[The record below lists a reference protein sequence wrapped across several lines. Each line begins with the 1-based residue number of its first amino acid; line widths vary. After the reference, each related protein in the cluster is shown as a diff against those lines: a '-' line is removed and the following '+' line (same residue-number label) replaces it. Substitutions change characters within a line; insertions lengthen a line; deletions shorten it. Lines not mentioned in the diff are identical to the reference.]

1 MYFVENLPSGAQCA
15 ECEKY
20 AFMHSS
26 EFNNIY
32 KTKMYKSSTRGIE
45 GYLSITNLT
54 TGITIYRKYCGW
66 SDMEGANVGL
76 GYRSLCELGF
86 NPKEVKIVPP
96 TVEITPVSW
105 FCYYWKN
112 SDSGIRVPFKIGVW
126 GIFSA
131 ILGALG
137 FLLQILFYIFPNCC

>member
-1 MYFVENLPSGAQCA
+1 MYFVENLPQEAQCA

-20 AFMHSS
+20 AYMHSS
-26 EFNNIY
+26 EFKKIY
-32 KTKMYKSSTRGIE
+32 KTKMSKSSTRGIE
-45 GYLSITNLT
+45 GYLSITNST

-112 SDSGIRVPFKIGVW
+112 SDSGIRVPFRFATIGV
-126 GIFSA
+126 FSA
-131 ILGALG
+131 FISAIS
-137 FLLQILFYIFPNCC
+137 FLLQILLYIFPSC

>member
-1 MYFVENLPSGAQCA
+1 MYFVENLPQGAQCA

-26 EFNNIY
+26 EFNHIY
-32 KTKMYKSSTRGIE
+32 QKRMHKSSACNLE
-45 GYLSITNLT
+45 GYLSITNPT

-66 SDMEGANVGL
+66 SGMEGANVGL

-86 NPKEVKIVPP
+86 NPKEVETVPP
-96 TVEITPVSW
+96 TVEITPASW
-105 FCYYWKN
+105 FCYYWMN
-112 SDSGIRVPFKIGVW
+112 SDSGIRAPFRFATIGMS
-126 GIFSA
+126 SA
-131 ILGALG
+131 FIGALG

>member
-1 MYFVENLPSGAQCA
+1 MYFVENLPQGAQCA

-45 GYLSITNLT
+45 GYLSITNPT

-66 SDMEGANVGL
+66 SGMEGANVGL
-76 GYRSLCELGF
+76 GYRSLCELGIEQ
-86 NPKEVKIVPP
+86 KELETAPP
-96 TVEITPVSW
+96 TVEIKPACW
-105 FCYYWKN
+105 FKYYWKN
-112 SDSGIRVPFKIGVW
+112 SDSGIRAPFRFATIGM
-126 GIFSA
+126 FSA
-131 ILGALG
+131 FIGALG

>member
-1 MYFVENLPSGAQCA
+1 MYFVENLPPGARCA

-45 GYLSITNLT
+45 GYLSITNPT
-54 TGITIYRKYCGW
+54 TGITIYRKYYGW

-86 NPKEVKIVPP
+86 NPKEVKTAPP
-96 TVEITPVSW
+96 TVEITPASW
-105 FCYYWKN
+105 FKYYWKN
-112 SDSGIRVPFKIGVW
+112 SDSGIRAPFCIAVIGLCVTLL
-126 GIFSA
+126 GTIFSLA
-131 ILGALG
+131 
-137 FLLQILFYIFPNCC
+137 QMLF

>member
-1 MYFVENLPSGAQCA
+1 MYFVENLPQGAQCA

-32 KTKMYKSSTRGIE
+32 QKRMHKSSARNLE
-45 GYLSITNLT
+45 GYLSITNPT

-66 SDMEGANVGL
+66 SGMEGANVGL

-86 NPKEVKIVPP
+86 NPKEVETVPP
-96 TVEITPVSW
+96 TVEITPASW
-105 FCYYWKN
+105 FCYYWMN
-112 SDSGIRVPFKIGVW
+112 SDSGICAPFRFATIGM
-126 GIFSA
+126 FSA
-131 ILGALG
+131 FIGALG
-137 FLLQILFYIFPNCC
+137 FLLQILFYIYPNCC

>member
-1 MYFVENLPSGAQCA
+1 MYFVENLPPGAQCA

-45 GYLSITNLT
+45 GYLSITNST

-86 NPKEVKIVPP
+86 NPKEVKTAPP
-96 TVEITPVSW
+96 TVEITPASW

-112 SDSGIRVPFKIGVW
+112 SDSGIRVPFRFATIGV
-126 GIFSA
+126 FSA
-131 ILGALG
+131 FISAIS
-137 FLLQILFYIFPNCC
+137 FLLQILLYIFPSC

>member
-45 GYLSITNLT
+45 GYLSITNPT

-66 SDMEGANVGL
+66 SDIEGANVGL

-86 NPKEVKIVPP
+86 NPKEVDFSDELH
-96 TVEITPVSW
+96 EIAPIQT
-105 FCYYWKN
+105 
-112 SDSGIRVPFKIGVW
+112 DSEFLFNNEDAI
-126 GIFSA
+126 IFD
-131 ILGALG
+131 IK
-137 FLLQILFYIFPNCC
+137 

>member
-1 MYFVENLPSGAQCA
+1 MYFVENLPQGAQCA

-32 KTKMYKSSTRGIE
+32 QKRMHKSSARNLE
-45 GYLSITNLT
+45 GYLSITNPT

-66 SDMEGANVGL
+66 SGMEGANVGL

-86 NPKEVKIVPP
+86 NPKEVETVPP
-96 TVEITPVSW
+96 TVEITPASW
-105 FCYYWKN
+105 FCYYWMN
-112 SDSGIRVPFKIGVW
+112 SDSGIRAPFRFATIGM
-126 GIFSA
+126 FSA
-131 ILGALG
+131 FIGALG
-137 FLLQILFYIFPNCC
+137 FLLQILFYIYPNCC